1 MDDGDF
7 PLTQAKLLSTDFFL
21 IVWPGFMTTQRAT
34 CVISLSFFNVHA
46 YLGFPS

>member
-1 MDDGDF
+1 MEDGDF

-21 IVWPGFMTTQRAT
+21 IVWPGFMTTRRVT
-34 CVISLSFFNVHA
+34 YVILLSFFNIHV